1 VSHHA
6 AKGLRFGSF
15 AGNAVNHDNDAPS
28 MISEERR
35 LNFLEKYPDQK
46 RSKWLGFF
54 LRKPAR

>member
-1 VSHHA
+1 
-6 AKGLRFGSF
+6 LRFGSF

-46 RSKWLGFF
+46 RSRWFGLFA
-54 LRKPAR
+54 RKPAR